1 MLSITKTFVLS
12 VAFVAALSLT
22 SGAELQAGGGGGHG
36 GGGHGWSGGGG
47 HGWSGGHRSYSH
59 SVVQNRHHYQ
69 APQVHHAVQSYYTP
83 QYAPVHHNRV
93 QYNYHAP
100 QAIQHGYQHVVR
112 PQHYSTHRSGHYS
125 H

>member
-1 MLSITKTFVLS
+1 MLSITKMFGLS
-12 VAFVAALSLT
+12 VALVAALSFT
-22 SGAELQAGGGGGHG
+22 SGAEVQAGG
-36 GGGHGWSGGGG
+36 GGGHGWSGGHGG
-47 HGWSGGHRSYSH
+47 SGGHRSYSH

-69 APQVHHAVQSYYTP
+69 APRVHHAIQNYYTP
-83 QYAPVHHNRV
+83 QYAPVQYAPVHHNRV

-112 PQHYSTHRSGHYS
+112 PRHYSTHRSGHFS